1 MASTRMALAATAWV
15 ALASPDSAL
24 AQAFTATEIQ
34 QTLDAHNSA
43 RCQVSPTAVSMPPV
57 TWDAALAQVAQAY
70 AMRARAFAHN
80 PRRDAQFAGLGGKGP
95 VGENLSLLS
104 PSLATVATVVG
115 SWVAER
121 GSYTYQPL
129 SRNDRKSGHYTQI
142 VWAATRRIGCGK
154 ARRWGDR
161 FFYVCNYA
169 PAGNVIGRFP
179 YGAGTGTNLSCL
191 SGKR

>member
-1 MASTRMALAATAWV
+1 MASTTIALAAATCV
-15 ALASPDSAL
+15 ALTSPASAL

-43 RCQVSPTAVSMPPV
+43 RCQVSPPAVSLPPV

-70 AMRARAFAHN
+70 AMRAREFAHN
-80 PRRDAQFAGLGGKGP
+80 PRRDAQYARLGGKGP

-104 PSLATVATVVG
+104 PSLATVPTVVG

-121 GSYTYQPL
+121 RSYTYQSVSPG
-129 SRNDRKSGHYTQI
+129 DRKSGHYTQI
-142 VWAATRRIGCGK
+142 IWAVTRRIGCGK

-161 FFYVCNYA
+161 FLYVCNYA

-179 YGAGTGTNLSCL
+179 YVAGTGTNQSCL